1 MPELNVYKKQ
11 RGGLGILGIITLLLA
26 VLFATITVDS
36 GRLMMEKRHLQTV
49 ADMAALEAS
58 MQMGSCGNALDIESL
73 QALAD
78 ANAVKNNFSDGTL
91 LVRVGRID
99 VNESGLRQFTE
110 TALASATAVKVD
122 VSKSVPASL
131 FAGQTF
137 GQWAMLGAAAVAER
151 QAYAGFSAGTT
162 LLSLSNPNVAM
173 LNQLFSSIL
182 GSPVNLD
189 LASYQGIAVTSLE
202 LADLVSA
209 SVGAGNVSELVNSTL
224 TLGEA
229 FTLYSGAVNLSDT
242 ADVAVINALD
252 SLLAANTNNY
262 NFRVSDV
269 LDITTSNLDQAT
281 KATVS
286 LLDLVT
292 TSLLVANGTN
302 AINLPSSISLPSGLI
317 NLNTLMTV
325 IEPPKIAIGP
335 PGLNDDNEWRTVI
348 ETAQVRLQ
356 TNIQSAITLNVAGL
370 IGAKASLDL
379 ALIVNIAQGIA
390 GLRSIQCSRY
400 GSNENIVTIMSD
412 PGIASVRLTRATN
425 TSASAGTVD
434 ISAKVLLAEPSIA
447 DVDVGL
453 SLDLDNS
460 SPIDIVFTV
469 DGSDDNALPT
479 MQRAATPLG
488 GALTNIPQD
497 VQLNVTLL
505 GVVNLPLLDELI
517 EEAILTQI
525 LTPLL
530 GNLATTTIDPILSV
544 LGIQTGVMDVQLF
557 TVNVDRPG
565 IKR

>member
-91 LVRVGRID
+91 LVRVGRVD
-99 VNESGLRQFTE
+99 VNETGLRQFTE
-110 TALASATAVKVD
+110 TGLASATAVKVD

-137 GQWAMLGAAAVAER
+137 GQWAMLGATAVAER

-182 GSPVNLD
+182 GTPVNLD

-209 SVGAGNVSELVNSTL
+209 SVVAGNVSELLNSNL

-229 FTLYSGAVNLSDT
+229 FTLYSDAVNLSDR
-242 ADVAVINALD
+242 ADIAVINALD

-262 NFRVSDV
+262 NFRMSDV
-269 LDITTSNLDQAT
+269 LEITTSNLDQAT

-302 AINLPSSISLPSGLI
+302 AINLPSSVSLPSGLI

-325 IEPPKIAIGP
+325 TEPPKIAIGP
-335 PGLNDDNEWRTVI
+335 PGVNDDNEWRTVI
-348 ETAQVRLQ
+348 ETAQVRFR
-356 TNIQSAITLNVAGL
+356 TNVQSSIALNVAGL
-370 IGAKASLDL
+370 IGAKANLDL
-379 ALIVNIAQGIA
+379 ALIVNVAQGVA

-400 GSNENIVTIMSD
+400 GSNEHIVTIMSD

-425 TSASAGTVD
+425 TSASVGIIN
-434 ISAKVLLAEPSIA
+434 ISAKVLLAELSIA
-447 DVDVGL
+447 NVDVGL

-460 SPIDIVFTV
+460 SPIDLVFTV
-469 DGSDDNALPT
+469 DDSDDDALPI
-479 MQRAATPLG
+479 MQRASTPLG

-497 VQLNVTLL
+497 LQLNVTLL

-530 GNLATTTIDPILSV
+530 SNVVTTTIDPLLYV